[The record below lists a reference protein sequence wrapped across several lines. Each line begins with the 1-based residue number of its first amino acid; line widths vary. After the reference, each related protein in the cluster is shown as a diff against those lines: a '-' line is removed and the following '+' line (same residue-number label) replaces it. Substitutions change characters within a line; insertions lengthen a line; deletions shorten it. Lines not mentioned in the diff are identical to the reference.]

1 MLEELKIFDKFFF
14 LGGKMFYK
22 TEYFVTCIPLGLRKV
37 YILSC
42 VYSIRTTLFKSIGD
56 FDNGSI
62 GASQPDRRSYVI
74 FIKTNTFLYISGTL
88 SFSKKKKK
96 KKSISCTLPVIN
108 Y

>member
-1 MLEELKIFDKFFF
+1 MTIIQDFEEGGMKKREEEREGRRVVLEELKIFDKFFF

-56 FDNGSI
+56 SDNGSI

-74 FIKTNTFLYISGTL
+74 FIKTKH
-88 SFSKKKKK
+88 FS
-96 KKSISCTLPVIN
+96 LH
-108 Y
+108 

>member
-1 MLEELKIFDKFFF
+1 MYQTDP
-14 LGGKMFYK
+14 
-22 TEYFVTCIPLGLRKV
+22 EYFVTCIPLGLRKV

-88 SFSKKKKK
+88 SASKKKKKK